1 MRTRFPSEKPPA
13 RLAAEDRRRR
23 KREGVLILVIIVL
36 VALLTFAETKVF
48 DFGER
53 IPVSNTI
60 LMFILI
66 NINLLLLL
74 LLIFLVF
81 RNLVKLLYDRRR
93 KVMGAMLRTRLV
105 VAFISLTL
113 VPTSVL
119 FYFSLHFI
127 TSSLEFWFNI
137 PIEQSLENSRWVGEQ
152 LYSRT
157 ESANRFFIERIAYQ
171 IDSRKLLEAGNRK
184 ALANYAQVIQREFN
198 FQGVEVYANTA
209 ERITFSVS
217 PELENEYFGI
227 LKAKHFRKKA
237 LVDGLQSIVQ
247 EAPSGELVK
256 TIGTIPYGMDPAQAQ
271 GFVVV
276 TALIPI
282 DLSSSLK
289 SISRGVE
296 EYEQIKMVKRPIQLT
311 YFITLSVVLLVV
323 LFFAIWFGFLVAK
336 TISIPIKELAEGTR
350 RVAEGDLSVTIAPVA
365 DYEIG
370 SLVDAFNRMTRD
382 LRASR
387 QQLER
392 SAQMLREQN
401 IEIESK
407 RQYMEIVLGSV
418 SAGVVTL
425 DAGGRISTLNRSAE
439 RMLGCQAQA
448 VCGRDLMGLFPAD
461 QQDRAVEIR
470 EGLAVSGESVLEL
483 PVRLTIGGKP
493 RSFLVMLNAL
503 RDETGRKIGSV
514 MVLDDLTELEKA
526 QRMTAWREVARRIA
540 HEVKNPLTPITL
552 SAQRLKRR
560 YSLHIREAVF
570 DECTQTI
577 IEHVDLIRNLVNEF
591 SAYARFPSAN
601 PRPCE
606 LSPII
611 RETVDL
617 YREGYTGIVFETR
630 IAENLPLL
638 DLDRQQIKQALINLI
653 ENAIVAI
660 REAGRIC
667 ITVDHDPAARRVSI
681 AVVDDGPGV
690 PDRDKTR
697 LFEPNFSTKKS
708 GMGLGLTIVSS
719 IIADHNGQV
728 MVQDNEPRGAR
739 FIMTLPA

>member
-1 MRTRFPSEKPPA
+1 MKIRASSEKPA
-13 RLAAEDRRRR
+13 TLLAAEDIRRR
-23 KREGVLILVIIVL
+23 KREGVLIVVILVL
-36 VALLTFAETKVF
+36 VALLTFAETRVF

-93 KVMGAMLRTRLV
+93 KVMGAFLRTRLV
-105 VAFISLTL
+105 VAFICLTL

-119 FYFSLHFI
+119 FYFSLYFI

-152 LYSRT
+152 LYNRT
-157 ESANRFFIERIAYQ
+157 ENASRFFIERIAYQ
-171 IDSRKLLEAGNRK
+171 IDSRKLLDPGNRK
-184 ALANYAQVIQREFN
+184 ALTNYVQVIQREFN
-198 FQGVEVYANTA
+198 FQGVEVYLRNA
-209 ERITFSVS
+209 ERISFSVS

-227 LKAKHFRKKA
+227 LKAKHFRKKQI
-237 LVDGLQSIVQ
+237 VEGMQSIVQ
-247 EAPSGELVK
+247 ESPSGELIK
-256 TIGTIPYGMDPAQAQ
+256 TMGAIPYGADPAQAD

-276 TALIPI
+276 TALIPL

-296 EYEQIKMVKRPIQLT
+296 EYEQIKMVKKPIQLT
-311 YFITLSVVLLVV
+311 YFITLSIVLLVV
-323 LFFAIWFGFLVAK
+323 VFFAIWFGFLVAK

-365 DYEIG
+365 DYELG

-387 QQLER
+387 RQLER
-392 SAQMLREQN
+392 SAQMLGEQN
-401 IEIESK
+401 IEIEAK
-407 RQYMEIVLGSV
+407 RQYMEIVLSSV

-425 DAGGRISTLNRSAE
+425 DAGGRISTMNRSAE
-439 RMLGCQAQA
+439 RMLGCRAEA
-448 VCGRDLMGLFPAD
+448 VCNRSLMELFPVG
-461 QQDRAVEIR
+461 QQDRAIEIR
-470 EGLAVSGESVLEL
+470 EGLAIAGDSVLEL
-483 PVRLTIGGKP
+483 PVRLTIDGKP

-503 RDETGRKIGSV
+503 RDETGERIGSV
-514 MVLDDLTELEKA
+514 MVFDDLTELEKA
-526 QRMTAWREVARRIA
+526 QRIAAWREVARRIA
-540 HEVKNPLTPITL
+540 HEVKNPLTPIAL

-560 YSLHIREAVF
+560 YSMRIREPVF

-577 IEHVDLIRNLVNEF
+577 IEHVELIRNLVNEF

-606 LSPII
+606 LAPIVD
-611 RETVDL
+611 ETVDL
-617 YREGYTGIVFETR
+617 YREGYPGIRFETR

-660 REAGRIC
+660 KEAGRIW
-667 ITVDHDPAARRVSI
+667 ITVDHDPAAHR
-681 AVVDDGPGV
+681 AFMVVADDGPGV

-728 MVQDNEPRGAR
+728 LVQDNQPRGAR
-739 FIMTLPA
+739 FVIELPA

>member
-1 MRTRFPSEKPPA
+1 MDHRLPLEKPAA

-23 KREGVLILVIIVL
+23 KREGVLIVVIIVL

-53 IPVSNTI
+53 IPISNTI

-105 VAFISLTL
+105 VAFVSLTL

-157 ESANRFFIERIAYQ
+157 ENANRFFIERIAYQ
-171 IDSRKLLEAGNRK
+171 IDSRKLLEPTSRK
-184 ALANYAQVIQREFN
+184 ALANYIQVIQREFN
-198 FQGVEVYANTA
+198 FHGVEVYANTA

-227 LKAKHFRKKA
+227 LKARHFRKKP
-237 LVDGLQSIVQ
+237 VVEGMQSIVQ
-247 EAPSGELVK
+247 QAPSGELIK
-256 TIGTIPYGMDPAQAQ
+256 TIGAIPFGTEPAQAQ

-276 TALIPI
+276 TALIPM

-296 EYEQIKMVKRPIQLT
+296 EYGQIKIVKKPIQLT
-311 YFITLSVVLLVV
+311 YFITLSIVLLVV

-336 TISIPIKELAEGTR
+336 SISIPIKELAEGTR

-382 LRASR
+382 LRANR

-392 SAQMLREQN
+392 SAEMLREQN
-401 IEIESK
+401 LEIEAK
-407 RQYMEIVLGSV
+407 RQYMEIVLSSV

-439 RMLGCQAQA
+439 RMLGRRAE
-448 VCGRDLMGLFPAD
+448 VVRGLGLMELFPVG

-470 EGLAVSGESVLEL
+470 EGLAVAGESVMEL
-483 PVRLTIGGKP
+483 PVRLTIDGKP

-503 RDETGRKIGSV
+503 RDETGERIGSV
-514 MVLDDLTELEKA
+514 MVFDDLTELEKA
-526 QRMTAWREVARRIA
+526 QRIAAWREVARRIA

-560 YSLHIREAVF
+560 YSAQIDEPVF

-577 IEHVDLIRNLVNEF
+577 IEHVELIRNLVNEF

-601 PRPCE
+601 PKPCE
-606 LSPII
+606 LAPII
-611 RETVDL
+611 GETVEL
-617 YREGYTGIVFETR
+617 YREGYAGIVFETR
-630 IAENLPLL
+630 VADRLPLL

-660 REAGRIC
+660 KEAGRIW
-667 ITVDHDPAARRVSI
+667 ISALHDPAARKVYL
-681 AVVDDGPGV
+681 VVADDGPGV
-690 PDRDKTR
+690 PDRNKTR
-697 LFEPNFSTKKS
+697 LFEPDFSTKKS

-728 MVQDNEPRGAR
+728 LVEDNQPRGAR
-739 FIMTLPA
+739 FVIELPA